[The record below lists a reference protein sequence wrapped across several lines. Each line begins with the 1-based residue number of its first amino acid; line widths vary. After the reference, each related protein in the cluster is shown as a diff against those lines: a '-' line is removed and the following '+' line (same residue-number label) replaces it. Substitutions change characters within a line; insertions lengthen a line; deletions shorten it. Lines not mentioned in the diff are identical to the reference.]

1 MSDTTNSILYSEL
14 GNDELSFVYL
24 GKFDNSVL
32 GFATEI
38 LKGHL
43 SQTVESEGKKNKLSF
58 LMIESFQNILR
69 YGLAGRAADI
79 TSGEVFIVR
88 KHQGSYY
95 ITTGNYVENVN
106 IATMREKLERVN
118 SLSPEDLKKL
128 FMMTLQNKKISKQGG
143 AGLGFMEMVRK
154 TKEKLDFDFVEL
166 DAERSF
172 FFFQLRLKDDPVDN
186 SPALPIA
193 AAKKIKSL
201 MEANGRFIALK
212 GDFRQSAINPI
223 LSMAENNI
231 SEESLRKQ
239 RSVYHILVEM
249 LQNIARHAVQK
260 EDGRREGMFSMG
272 YDDGNFIVSAS
283 NGIEDSAAAR
293 LLEYVGRLNS
303 MTHEQL
309 DDYYK
314 RVLREG
320 HDDASISSGLGLIDV
335 ARDSVDGID
344 CSVSGEDTVKL
355 LSMTA
360 KL

>member
-1 MSDTTNSILYSEL
+1 
-14 GNDELSFVYL
+14 
-24 GKFDNSVL
+24 
-32 GFATEI
+32 
-38 LKGHL
+38 
-43 SQTVESEGKKNKLSF
+43 
-58 LMIESFQNILR
+58 
-69 YGLAGRAADI
+69 
-79 TSGEVFIVR
+79 
-88 KHQGSYY
+88 
-95 ITTGNYVENVN
+95 
-106 IATMREKLERVN
+106 
-118 SLSPEDLKKL
+118 
-128 FMMTLQNKKISKQGG
+128 
-143 AGLGFMEMVRK
+143 
-154 TKEKLDFDFVEL
+154 
-166 DAERSF
+166 
-172 FFFQLRLKDDPVDN
+172 
-186 SPALPIA
+186 
-193 AAKKIKSL
+193 
-201 MEANGRFIALK
+201 LK

-231 SEESLRKQ
+231 SAESLRTQ

-249 LQNIARHAVQK
+249 LQNIARHASQT